1 MEADAN
7 MRELLGLT
15 KGTTSEECYR
25 ICRDNIPSEYTE
37 KVDNC
42 VKKLWKK
49 DMLTSFIRG
58 TIRLVEKSGSDVEEC
73 GRKIMRESESA
84 YVVIIRILLRTS
96 SGKCDF
102 EV

>member
-25 ICRDNIPSEYTE
+25 IWRDNIPSEYTE

-49 DMLTSFIRG
+49 DMLTSSDSWKNLNPMWRSAAE
-58 TIRLVEKSGSDVEEC
+58 RL
-73 GRKIMRESESA
+73 
-84 YVVIIRILLRTS
+84 
-96 SGKCDF
+96 
-102 EV
+102 

>member
-1 MEADAN
+1 
-7 MRELLGLT
+7 
-15 KGTTSEECYR
+15 
-25 ICRDNIPSEYTE
+25 
-37 KVDNC
+37 
-42 VKKLWKK
+42 
-49 DMLTSFIRG
+49 MLTSFIRG
-58 TIRLVEKSGSDVEEC
+58 IIRLVEKSESDVEEC

>member
-1 MEADAN
+1 

-25 ICRDNIPSEYTE
+25 IWRDNIPSEYTE
-37 KVDNC
+37 KSGQLCERNFG
-42 VKKLWKK
+42 KK
-49 DMLTSFIRG
+49 DMLASFIRG